1 MDYFFCKAFSSKRTF
16 IQVMLQPGFSML
28 VFLRVYIFKAMDWVQ
43 ESLNWVDTILVISKS
58 SNTKKSYLEDFTT
71 VNKSDKKRAPTNI
84 KYLAGNIILAFY
96 KYILICILNLRNYWD
111 AQMLEEGLNM
121 IFYGWVY
128 TITR

>member
-1 MDYFFCKAFSSKRTF
+1 
-16 IQVMLQPGFSML
+16 MLQPGFSML

-71 VNKSDKKRAPTNI
+71 VNKSNEKSAPTNI

-96 KYILICILNLRNYWD
+96 KYILIGILNLRNYWD